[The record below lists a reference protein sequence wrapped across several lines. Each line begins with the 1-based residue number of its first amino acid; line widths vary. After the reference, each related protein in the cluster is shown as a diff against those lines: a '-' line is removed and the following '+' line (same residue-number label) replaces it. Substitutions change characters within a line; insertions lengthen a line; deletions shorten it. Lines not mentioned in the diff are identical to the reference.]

1 MKRIQY
7 AALAI
12 LLIGGL
18 LPAAEA
24 ADISARSAVV
34 MDADSGRILY
44 AHNENEKRLIAS
56 TTKLMT
62 ALVALES
69 GHALDEIVHIAP
81 EWAGVEGSSIYL
93 QTGEDVTLEALLYG
107 MLLRS
112 GNDAATAVAGYCGG
126 TVENFVAK
134 MNRKA
139 EQLSM
144 HDSHFENPSG
154 LDGERHYS
162 TARDMAMLARACLNN
177 TQLSEIV
184 KTRSITLGTR
194 YFTNHNRLLWRYEGC
209 VGLKTGYT
217 EKAGRT
223 LVSAAKRGDTTLIC
237 VTLSAPDDWSDHTK
251 LLDACFA
258 QYSTREFIRAGERV
272 CRLPTAQSLLPFGPL
287 IAKDTVRV
295 AVSDGDTLERRL
307 RLNYEVLTAP
317 ISKGAVVGSVEWYQ
331 NGELLAETTLITE
344 IELPRNLFNK
354 NTLFAR
360 WKGFRPEER
369 REENRGRATAKTDF
383 GLRSGLPPRG

>member
-1 MKRIQY
+1 LKRIQY
-7 AALAI
+7 AVLAAL
-12 LLIGGL
+12 LMGGL
-18 LPAAEA
+18 LSTAEA
-24 ADISARSAVV
+24 ADISAQSAVV

-44 AHNENEKRLIAS
+44 AHNETQPRLIAS

-93 QTGEDVTLEALLYG
+93 QPGEDITLEALLYG

-126 TVENFVAK
+126 TVERFVAE

-154 LDGERHYS
+154 LDGEYHYS
-162 TARDMAMLARACLNN
+162 TAQDMAILARACLQNA
-177 TQLSEIV
+177 QLSEII

-194 YFTNHNRLLWRYEGC
+194 YFTNHNKLLWRYDGC
-209 VGLKTGYT
+209 IGLKTGYT

-223 LVSAAKRGDTTLIC
+223 LVSAAKLEDTTLIC
-237 VTLSAPDDWSDHTK
+237 VTLNAPDDWSDHTK
-251 LLDACFA
+251 LFDSCFE
-258 QYSTREFIRAGERV
+258 QYSTREFTRAGERV
-272 CRLPTAQSLLPFGPL
+272 CRLPTAQSLLPFCTL
-287 IAKDTVRV
+287 AAKDTVRI
-295 AVSDGDTLERRL
+295 AVSDSDTLERRL
-307 RLNYEVLTAP
+307 RLNYDVLTAP
-317 ISKGAVVGSVEWYQ
+317 VSKGAVVGSVEWYRD
-331 NGELLAETTLITE
+331 GALLAETPLITE
-344 IELPRNLFNK
+344 IALPRNLVDK

-360 WKGFRPEER
+360 WKGF
-369 REENRGRATAKTDF
+369 
-383 GLRSGLPPRG
+383 